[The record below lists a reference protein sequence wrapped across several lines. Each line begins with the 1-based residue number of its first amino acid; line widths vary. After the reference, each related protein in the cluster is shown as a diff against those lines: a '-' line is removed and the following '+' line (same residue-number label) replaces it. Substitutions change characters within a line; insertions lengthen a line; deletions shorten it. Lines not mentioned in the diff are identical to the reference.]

1 MAALRE
7 VAASLRPSVIIADTW
22 GSSYKSLE
30 PSERFE
36 IAEVAQLAPLIL
48 ITGQQWAA
56 NMTADE
62 LGVACILPELVNL
75 EQLIDEIRRCLEE
88 SSEA

>member
-1 MAALRE
+1 M
-7 VAASLRPSVIIADTW
+7 
-22 GSSYKSLE
+22 
-30 PSERFE
+30 
-36 IAEVAQLAPLIL
+36 AQLAPLIL

-56 NMTADE
+56 NMTAEE

-75 EQLIDEIRRCLEE
+75 EQLIDEIRRCLQE